1 MKASFFKRVAAYFID
16 AMIVSMIVSI
26 ISTGFTS
33 EKYENSVK
41 EYESLT
47 EKYVAQ
53 EITSEEY
60 LQEYGEL
67 IYDMQKSSVVV
78 LTASLVVTIAY
89 FVVFQYLNK
98 GQTLGKKLLKIKVKE
113 KGENPSL
120 KSIIIRT
127 VMINNIFSGL
137 LYIILLYILNKKTY
151 YLGYSIV
158 YVIETLFIITSI
170 MFVLYRKDKQG
181 LHDMIAKT
189 EVIEER

>member
-1 MKASFFKRVAAYFID
+1 MFI
-16 AMIVSMIVSI
+16 
-26 ISTGFTS
+26 
-33 EKYENSVK
+33 
-41 EYESLT
+41 
-47 EKYVAQ
+47 
-53 EITSEEY
+53 
-60 LQEYGEL
+60 
-67 IYDMQKSSVVV
+67 
-78 LTASLVVTIAY
+78 
-89 FVVFQYLNK
+89 VFQYLNK